1 MRRFVYA
8 DIVRLIDAAQAE
20 VDALGAA
27 GRRPAGQLIIPLGDG
42 TELVIEVE
50 LRRRRW
56 LKAVQS

>member
-27 GRRPAGQLIIPLGDG
+27 GRRPAGQIVVPLAGG
-42 TELVIEVE
+42 AELVLHAVV
-50 LRRRRW
+50 RRRR
-56 LKAVQS
+56 AVLR